1 MTRWSLFL
9 QTLSLLH
16 HFLGLYSWRLSNT
29 LEVDFCV
36 AALEEALSKGRPQIF
51 NTDQGSQFTSEA
63 FTSMLL
69 AQGVQVSMEAGAGAW
84 TTSSWNGCGA
94 ASSTRRCT

>member
-1 MTRWSLFL
+1 MGHRHHLHTHGSGFP
-9 QTLSLLH
+9 LLGGH
-16 HFLGLYSWRLSNT
+16 HGLAQPLRAGLAAVNT

-69 AQGVQVSMEAGAGAW
+69 AQGVLVSMDGRG
-84 TTSSWNGCGA
+84 
-94 ASSTRRCT
+94 RCIQRLRGTAV